1 MTRAGFYIE
10 LRLALFGKHVALGFR
25 PFDWRLHRVG
35 KGRTAFGFVG
45 PITYGWNF
53 P

>member
-10 LRLALFGKHVALGFR
+10 LRLALFDKHVALGFR
-25 PFDWRLHRVG
+25 PLHWRLYFSSGLRSG
-35 KGRTAFGFVG
+35 SGAFG